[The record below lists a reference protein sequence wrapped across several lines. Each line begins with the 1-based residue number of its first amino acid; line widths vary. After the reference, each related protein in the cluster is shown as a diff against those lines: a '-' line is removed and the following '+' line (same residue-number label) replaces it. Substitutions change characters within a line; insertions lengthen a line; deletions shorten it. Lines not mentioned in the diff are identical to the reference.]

1 MQKKLNWKK
10 SLKLY
15 EEETKYL
22 PAGTSSN
29 ARLWR
34 VGCPIYEPCSVFI
47 KRAKGSHIWDV
58 DGNKYIDYRLGYGPV
73 ILGHGYKKVVYAVNK
88 AAKDGSVYA
97 LGTELEIEVAKK
109 MIKLIPCFEMV
120 RFANSGTEATM
131 NAIRL
136 ARAYTKKDKIIKFEG
151 HYHGAHDYVLFST
164 DPPFNTPMHQGT
176 PVPFVQSEGIPKAIE
191 KLALVERWTNFETL
205 ERTVEKNEDDIA
217 CIITEPIM
225 GNCSG
230 IMPQKGYLKFLKK
243 LCDAHGVLLIFDEV
257 KTGFRVSLGGAQE
270 LFGVKPHLA
279 TFAKSM
285 GNGYPV
291 AAIAGVEEVMSEIGP
306 HHVVHGGT
314 YSSNPVSL
322 AAVDATLGYMSK
334 HDVFKHLNSFGEK
347 LMAGIGDVFKDKGVE
362 HKVLGCPSM
371 FQFLFT
377 TLDDVKEYRDL
388 ATCDLEMYS
397 RMHYELLKEGVM
409 VDEDNEEVMFTSY
422 SHGNKELNATLDA
435 FEDALP
441 DALVPKT
448 SIATITSR
456 ERIAKK

>member
-1 MQKKLNWKK
+1 MKKLKFTK
-10 SLKLY
+10 SYALFKEAL
-15 EEETKYL
+15 KYL
-22 PAGTSSN
+22 PAGVSSN
-29 ARLWR
+29 ARLWQK
-34 VGCPIYEPCSVFI
+34 VCPTYMPCSLYI
-47 KRAKGSHIWDV
+47 DRAKGAYIWDV
-58 DGNKYIDYRLGYGPV
+58 DDNKYIDYRLGFGPV
-73 ILGHGYKKVVYAVNK
+73 ILGHAFPEVRRKVDEAEKYGEVF
-88 AAKDGSVYA
+88 A
-97 LGTELEIEVAKK
+97 LSHEMEISVAKK
-109 MIKLIPCFEMV
+109 FKESVPCADKV
-120 RFANSGTEATM
+120 RFSNTGTEATM
-131 NAIRL
+131 HAIRV
-136 ARAYTKKDKIIKFEG
+136 ARAFTGKEKVLKFEG

-191 KLALVERWTNFETL
+191 KLVLVERWNNFETL
-205 ERTVEKNEDDIA
+205 ERTVEKNADDIA

-306 HHVVHGGT
+306 HYVVHGGT